1 MKEERCLNEE
11 FRDLELNTELG
22 IFSQGMMA
30 RLKYLMNKTSPIH
43 VQSKKEEDEDA
54 SAMKKI
60 K

>member
-1 MKEERCLNEE
+1 MKEEKCLDEE

-30 RLKYLMNKTSPIH
+30 RLKLLMNKTTAIH
-43 VQSKKEEDEDA
+43 VQSKKEGYEDA
-54 SAMKKI
+54 SAMKKG